1 MSKINHRTDKLT
13 NNQASNLLVDP
24 GVVEALQLQRHP
36 RRLIK
41 QLQRQLL
48 QHRLNQRRQ
57 RNKWDKWRRSLV
69 MSMVTNSSCQR
80 HANRKWPACRED
92 NLLRQRQRRNLRQ
105 SLRKLHPNQHL
116 NKLIFLT
123 WVEDLLQRQHLL
135 RQLHQVVNLNSPLI
149 SCKEELK
156 SQLQHRNHR
165 PLISSILVS
174 LVRHNLHRLHHQLR
188 QPM

>member
-1 MSKINHRTDKLT
+1 
-13 NNQASNLLVDP
+13 
-24 GVVEALQLQRHP
+24 
-36 RRLIK
+36 
-41 QLQRQLL
+41 
-48 QHRLNQRRQ
+48 
-57 RNKWDKWRRSLV
+57 
-69 MSMVTNSSCQR
+69 MSMATNSSCQR

-135 RQLHQVVNLNSPLI
+135 RQLRQVVNLNSPLI

-165 PLISSILVS
+165 PLISSILAS
-174 LVRHNLHRLHHQLR
+174 LVRHNLHRLHQQLR
-188 QPM
+188 QPMSQTYSIQHQLSLHSLLIHHLYNSRQHRHPLRCLPV

>member
-1 MSKINHRTDKLT
+1 
-13 NNQASNLLVDP
+13 
-24 GVVEALQLQRHP
+24 
-36 RRLIK
+36 
-41 QLQRQLL
+41 
-48 QHRLNQRRQ
+48 
-57 RNKWDKWRRSLV
+57 

-92 NLLRQRQRRNLRQ
+92 NLLRQRQRRNLRR
-105 SLRKLHPNQHL
+105 SLHKLHPNQHL

-135 RQLHQVVNLNSPLI
+135 RQLRQVVNLNSPLI

-174 LVRHNLHRLHHQLR
+174 LVRHNLHRLHLQLR
-188 QPM
+188 QPMSQTYSIQHQLSLHSQLIHHLYNSRQQRHPRQCLPV